1 MKRIPPFKDDKILT
15 DWNGLMIAAL
25 AKGARVFNEPKYV
38 KAAKRTAD
46 FILKELRTSTGRL
59 LHRYREGQAA
69 IPAFVDD
76 YAYLIWGLI
85 EIYQT
90 TFEVQY
96 LQMALNLNDEV
107 IAHFWDKQTG
117 GFFFTADDGEELL
130 VRQKKIYDGAI
141 PSGNSVATLNLLR
154 LGRIIAKSDFEK
166 KATDIGRVFRE
177 YVERA
182 PSAHTF
188 LMASVY
194 LGIGPSYEVII
205 AGDSKAKDT
214 EEMLKTIWKEFIP
227 NKVVILRPTEEE
239 SPEIVKFA
247 KFTQSMK
254 SIKKKAT
261 AYICLNYACKIP
273 TTDLRK
279 MLEFLNV
286 K

>member
-1 MKRIPPFKDDKILT
+1 
-15 DWNGLMIAAL
+15 
-25 AKGARVFNEPKYV
+25 
-38 KAAKRTAD
+38 
-46 FILKELRTSTGRL
+46 
-59 LHRYREGQAA
+59 
-69 IPAFVDD
+69 
-76 YAYLIWGLI
+76 LIWGLI

-96 LQMALNLNDEV
+96 LQMALNLSDEL

-273 TTDLRK
+273 TTDLKK